1 MQRRH
6 VNAPAGVQLLARFF
20 VCTCDIVQAAAG
32 AEIVMLDN
40 QLPSEL
46 ATMAA
51 SLKAEYP
58 AVIIEGSG
66 VSDVLVSQLGCTRP
80 TLPWLDEEQQSTA
93 QHICT

>member
-1 MQRRH
+1 M
-6 VNAPAGVQLLARFF
+6 LAHCF
-20 VCTCDIVQAAAG
+20 VCEHDIVQAAAG

-66 VSDVLVSQLGCTRP
+66 VSDVLVS
-80 TLPWLDEEQQSTA
+80 
-93 QHICT
+93 